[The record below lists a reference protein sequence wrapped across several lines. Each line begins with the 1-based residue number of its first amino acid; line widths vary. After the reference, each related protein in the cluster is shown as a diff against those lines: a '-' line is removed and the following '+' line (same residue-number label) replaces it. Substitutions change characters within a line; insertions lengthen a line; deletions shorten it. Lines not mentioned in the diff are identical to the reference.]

1 MDRRVK
7 YTKNIIKECLIE
19 LLQSKDLN
27 KITVSELCEKAD
39 INRATFYRYYIDIFD
54 LLEKMEQELID
65 HLKEMLPD
73 YQDYSMKDVIEEYLK
88 VLLENKK
95 LVKIIFSNRKS
106 IVFLNDFFVF
116 VYENCK
122 EKWFLN
128 VDIDENDKNLV
139 SIFCFNGTLGVVN
152 YWIQNDFEESV
163 ESISTLI
170 SRICYKGLY
179 AYKKN
184 K

>member
-73 YQDYSMKDVIEEYLK
+73 YQDYSMKDIVEEYLK
-88 VLLENKK
+88 VLL
-95 LVKIIFSNRKS
+95 
-106 IVFLNDFFVF
+106 
-116 VYENCK
+116 
-122 EKWFLN
+122 
-128 VDIDENDKNLV
+128 
-139 SIFCFNGTLGVVN
+139 
-152 YWIQNDFEESV
+152 
-163 ESISTLI
+163 
-170 SRICYKGLY
+170 
-179 AYKKN
+179 KN